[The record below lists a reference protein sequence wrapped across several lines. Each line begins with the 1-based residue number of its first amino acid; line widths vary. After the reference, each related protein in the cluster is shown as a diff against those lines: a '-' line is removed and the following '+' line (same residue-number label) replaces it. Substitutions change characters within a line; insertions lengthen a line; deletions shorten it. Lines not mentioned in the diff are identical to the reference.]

1 MHDIPK
7 LTVVTIRKWLGS
19 AAANQGR
26 DYYKQGRVIE
36 FGDLDDA
43 NGVYSHV
50 EGPSG
55 RRYSLTIHFHDD
67 GVDCQCSCETGVK
80 CKHAAA
86 TLYEVM
92 EDQRNPSESTP
103 DVSPSFSMWLGGI
116 APTTNPNE
124 PSQKYSED
132 VKQRLLYILE
142 PEHHN
147 RHITLRFVTTRVLK
161 DGRYGKAND
170 YSAATI
176 LDGQMPQYILATDA
190 DVLRTIAKDRTLG
203 ALALNGSYRL
213 KGEQGLQIFKK
224 ILSSKRCHWLNKDTP
239 ALKQGKKFQASWFWE
254 CDQHGNQFLQLQL
267 PESMEDAS
275 FMLTSPPWYI
285 DIKQAKCGP
294 LETGQLAD
302 VSEVLLNIPPIPLE
316 ALEEDYDDVCK
327 QLPDDIEAPKPLQY
341 SQRSI
346 VPTPTI
352 QLLSKEFMN
361 PKTLHMEATHIVALF
376 FDYDGHK
383 LPYLAQDSS
392 TFRAV
397 SQGLVMDF
405 QRDDKQENAAIAALL
420 ETHLYTLTDDYRR
433 NRHAIPKHYFTLHD
447 NNFWAEW
454 VLHTIPRL
462 KEKGFHVQI
471 SKDFAYRMEIAESW
485 QLDMGSTNNGNSLM
499 GTASLSVTL
508 DDGEA
513 IDLIEVMGRWVA
525 ASPNLL
531 QEASILDIKQKES
544 VALPLA
550 DGRLLAAPGAMIG
563 NILHY
568 MLDVFATK
576 KPEEAMLS
584 APQMIALEESL
595 KAIEAP
601 IHISSS
607 IWLKHMK
614 KLSHIETIPEVN
626 IPDTLTAEL
635 RDYQHEG
642 ISWMQFLREMQL
654 GGILADDMGL
664 GKTIQ
669 ALTHILCE
677 KSAGRLKHPALVI
690 APTSLMYNWRRE
702 AEKFTKNLKVLTL
715 HGAER
720 FKSFDKITEH
730 DVILTTYPLLVR
742 DFDTLAA
749 QPWHLLILDEA
760 QYIKNPR
767 SKVAQQV
774 RKLDASHKLCLTGT
788 PMENHLGELWAQF
801 DFLMPGYLY
810 DQKQFMKIFRKPIE
824 KEGDVARQE
833 ALNLRIRP
841 FMLRRAKEEVA
852 AELPAKTE
860 IIRST
865 DLNDKQREMYES
877 VRLAMQKKVRDAVA
891 ALGMEK
897 SQIIVLDALLKMR
910 QVCCDPRLVKGIEG
924 EVPVS
929 AKLEMLSEMLV
940 EMHEEGRRIL
950 LFSQFTG
957 MLKLIEDEV
966 KRLGIGYVKLTGST
980 KDRVTPVQKFQEG
993 NTPLFLISLK
1003 AGGVGLNLTAADTV
1017 IHYDPWWNPAAE
1029 SQATDRAHR
1038 IGQEK
1043 SVFVYKLITEGTVEE
1058 KILELQERK
1067 RALAEGIHQKA
1078 GDTKALWTADDMD
1091 SLFAPLH

>member
-1 MHDIPK
+1 MHDTPK
-7 LTVVTIRKWLGS
+7 LTVAIIRKWLGS
-19 AAANQGR
+19 ASTNQGR
-26 DYYKQGRVIE
+26 DYYKQGKVIE

-43 NGVYSHV
+43 NGVYAHV
-50 EGPSG
+50 EGRSG
-55 RRYSLTIHFHDD
+55 RRYSLTIHFHED
-67 GVDCQCSCETGVK
+67 GVACACSCETASK

-92 EDQRNPSESTP
+92 EDQRKPSESVP
-103 DVSPSFSMWLGGI
+103 EVSPSFSMWLGGI
-116 APTTNPNE
+116 APASAVNQ
-124 PSQKYSED
+124 PSKKYSED

-142 PEHHN
+142 PERN
-147 RHITLRFVTTRVLK
+147 TRHITVRFVTTRLLK

-170 YSAATI
+170 YSAVNI
-176 LDGQMPQYILATDA
+176 LDGQMPQYILVTDA
-190 DVLRTIAKDRTLG
+190 DVLRTVAKDRSLG
-203 ALALNGSYRL
+203 ATALNGAYRL
-213 KGEQGLQIFKK
+213 KGEQGLN
-224 ILSSKRCHWLNKDTP
+224 ILRKLLTSGRCHWLDKDTP
-239 ALKQGKKFQASWFWE
+239 ALKQGEKCQASWFWE
-254 CDQHGNQFLQLQL
+254 CDEHGGQYLQLKM
-267 PESMEDAS
+267 PESMEKTA

-285 DIKQAKCGP
+285 DIKHARCGSI
-294 LETGQLAD
+294 ETGQLAD
-302 VSEVLLNIPPIPLE
+302 VAEVLLNIPAIPLE
-316 ALEEDYDDVCK
+316 AEKEEYDDIRA
-327 QLPDDIEAPKPLQY
+327 QLPDDIATPEPLQY
-341 SQRSI
+341 SQRV
-346 VPTPTI
+346 VPPVPVV
-352 QLLSKEFMN
+352 QLLSKEMMN
-361 PKTLHMEATHIVALF
+361 PNSLRMEATHIVALL

-383 LPYLAQDSS
+383 LPYLAQDTS

-397 SQGLVMDF
+397 SHGLVVDF
-405 QRDDKQENAAIAALL
+405 QRDVKTENAAVAALL
-420 ETHLYTLTDDYRR
+420 ETHLYTLSDDYRR

-447 NNFWAEW
+447 TNFWAEW

-462 KEKGFHVQI
+462 KEKGFQVQI
-471 SKDFAYRMEIAESW
+471 SKDFAYRMETAETW
-485 QLDMGSTNNGNSLM
+485 QLDMGSNNHGHSLM
-499 GTASLSVTL
+499 GAAALSVTL
-508 DDGEA
+508 DDGEEV
-513 IDLIEVMGRWVA
+513 DLIEVMGRWVA

-531 QEASILDIKQKES
+531 QEASILEIKNKES

-550 DGRLLAAPGAMIG
+550 DGRLLAAPGPMIG

-584 APQMIALEESL
+584 APQMLALEESL
-595 KAIEAP
+595 KALDTP
-601 IHISSS
+601 VQVSSS
-607 IWLKHMK
+607 TWLKHMK
-614 KLSHIETIPEVN
+614 KLSAIETIPVAS
-626 IPDTLTAEL
+626 IPSTLKAEL

-642 ISWMQFLREMQL
+642 LSWMQFLREMQL

-664 GKTIQ
+664 GKTVQ
-669 ALTHILCE
+669 ALAHVLVE
-677 KSAGRLKHPALVI
+677 KAEGRLKHPVLVI

-702 AEKFTKNLKVLTL
+702 AEKFAEDLKVLTL

-720 FKSFDKITEH
+720 AKLFAKISEY
-730 DVILTTYPLLVR
+730 DLILTTYPLLVR
-742 DFDTLAA
+742 DFDILAA
-749 QPWHLLILDEA
+749 QAWHLLILDEA

-852 AELPAKTE
+852 SELPPKTE
-860 IIRST
+860 MIRST
-865 DLNDKQREMYES
+865 DLNDQQREMYES

-891 ALGMEK
+891 TLGMEK

-924 EVPVS
+924 AVPAS

-966 KRLGIGYVKLTGST
+966 NRLGIGYVKLTGST
-980 KDRVTPVQKFQEG
+980 KDRITPVESFQEG
-993 NTPLFLISLK
+993 NIPLFLISLK

-1078 GDTKALWTADDMD
+1078 GASTALWTNEDMN